1 MNKFCVCVC
10 VREREREKE
19 SKEKEILP
27 KNNGSFMKVWEVR
40 ADPSC
45 SVLCRVTIQYAF
57 VKSK

>member
-1 MNKFCVCVC
+1 MCVCVH
-10 VREREREKE
+10 EREREKE

-40 ADPSC
+40 ADLSC